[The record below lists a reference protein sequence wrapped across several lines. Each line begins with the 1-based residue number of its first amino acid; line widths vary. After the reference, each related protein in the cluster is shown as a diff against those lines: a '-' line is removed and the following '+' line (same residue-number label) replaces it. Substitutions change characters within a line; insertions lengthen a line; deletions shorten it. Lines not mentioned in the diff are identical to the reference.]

1 MNYLLDT
8 CVLSESRKKQ
18 PDSMVE
24 TWLNSVDESCLHT
37 SVIVMAEIQKGISR
51 LANGVKKREL
61 QLWLDQALFP
71 RFGERVLDV
80 NRDIALAWGRLQG
93 MFIAKGESLP
103 VIDSLLGATAIHF
116 DLTLVTRNTRHFERM
131 PIELINP
138 WR

>member
-1 MNYLLDT
+1 
-8 CVLSESRKKQ
+8 
-18 PDSMVE
+18 MVE

-37 SVIVMAEIQKGISR
+37 SVIVMAEIQKGISQ

-93 MFIAKGESLP
+93 TFVAKGESLP

-131 PIELINP
+131 PLELINP